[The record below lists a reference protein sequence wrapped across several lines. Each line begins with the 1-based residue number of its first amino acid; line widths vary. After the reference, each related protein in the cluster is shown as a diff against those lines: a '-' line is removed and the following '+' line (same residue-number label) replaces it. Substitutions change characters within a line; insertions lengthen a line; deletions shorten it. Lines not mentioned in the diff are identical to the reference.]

1 MKLKTLVLT
10 FLCSAAPLAAQ
21 AFEGSVTMSTY
32 SDNGTAHPI
41 SYLIK
46 GGKMRFD
53 VGGGQMSV
61 VLDPT
66 AQRMIVIMNAQK
78 MYMERDF
85 AGAVASVQQQAGV
98 KNPSVVRTGKMD
110 KVAGYKCEHVTITD
124 DDGGAVDSC
133 LSSELG
139 AFRMP
144 AASNPMAP
152 QKESGWITQL
162 GPNNFPLKVSKGGK
176 VVMEVT
182 AIEKKSL
189 DAAMFAPPE
198 GYQSFAMPKRP

>member
-1 MKLKTLVLT
+1 MKLRTLALT
-10 FLCSAAPLAAQ
+10 LLCPAAPLAAQ
-21 AFEGSVTMSTY
+21 SFEGSVAMSTY
-32 SDNGTAHPI
+32 SDNGTPHPV

-53 VGGGQMSV
+53 IGNGQMSV
-61 VLDPT
+61 VLDPI

-78 MYMERDF
+78 MYMEREF
-85 AGAVASVQQQAGV
+85 GSALASVEAQSGV
-98 KNPSVVRTGKMD
+98 KNPTIVRTKKMD
-110 KVAGYKCEHVTITD
+110 TVAGYKCEHVTITD
-124 DDGGAVDSC
+124 DDGGVVDAC
-133 LSSELG
+133 LSSEFG

-144 AASNPMAP
+144 AASNPMSP
-152 QKESGWITQL
+152 QKEAGWIAQL

-182 AIEKKSL
+182 AIEKKTL
-189 DAAMFAPPE
+189 DPALFAPPE

>member
-1 MKLKTLVLT
+1 MKLTRLALT
-10 FLCSAAPLAAQ
+10 FLCSTAPLAAQ
-21 AFEGSVTMSTY
+21 SFEGSVTMSTV
-32 SDNGTAHPI
+32 SDNGTARAI

-53 VGGGQMSV
+53 IGGGQMSV

-66 AQRMIVIMNAQK
+66 AQRMIVIMNAQR

-85 AGAVASVQQQAGV
+85 AGAVASAQQQAGV

-110 KVAGYKCEHVTITD
+110 MVAGYKCEHVTITD
-124 DDGGAVDSC
+124 DDGGVVDSC

-144 AASNPMAP
+144 AASNPMSP
-152 QKESGWITQL
+152 QKEAGWITQL

-189 DAAMFAPPE
+189 DAALFAPPE
-198 GYQSFAMPKRP
+198 GYTSFAMPKRP